1 MPNLKQLLALKAKY
15 LDQTR
20 AFTMYDQQPI
30 NKLFEG
36 FNPNHCRKGFNFT
49 AIQHTRHFAHVTN
62 FESHVEFFEKR
73 QKVKAVL
80 LFIDITSFS
89 TKFSSKTDKEIV
101 DYLDSYYKKAIPI
114 ISKYGGEVEKIMGD
128 GIICIFGP
136 PFLNQPLESLHT
148 KAEQCAMDLI
158 QSFKWTDYEVKIA
171 LHSGDIMYYKNDCD
185 AYWEY
190 TMIGNALTE
199 LFRLE
204 SVSHSNSINFFCS
217 TYYDRHLQYN
227 NIDSKYRPWRLSLP
241 KTVSL
246 TGVNFTSMR
255 NLEKI

>member
-15 LDQTR
+15 LDQTK
-20 AFTMYDQQPI
+20 AFTIYDHQRI
-30 NKLFEG
+30 DELFEG
-36 FNPNHCRKGFNFT
+36 FDPNRLKKGFNF
-49 AIQHTRHFAHVTN
+49 APLHHTRHFAHVTN
-62 FESHVEFFEKR
+62 FESYVEFFETR
-73 QKVKAVL
+73 RKVNAVL

-89 TKFSSKTDKEIV
+89 TRFTSKSDREIV
-101 DYLDSYYKKAIPI
+101 DYLDTYYKKAIPI
-114 ISKYGGEVEKIMGD
+114 INKNGGEVEKIMGD

-136 PFLNQPLESLHT
+136 PFLNQPLGNLHA

-158 QSFKWTDYEVKIA
+158 QSFKWTDYEVKVA

-190 TMIGNALTE
+190 AMIGNALTE

-204 SVSHSNSINFFCS
+204 SVSHSNSINFFCN
-217 TYYDRHLQYN
+217 TYYDRYLQLSN
-227 NIDSKYRPWRLSLP
+227 MDLKYRQWRLSAP
-241 KTVSL
+241 KTVTLS
-246 TGVNFTSMR
+246 GVSHTSMR